1 MTVNQHTGV
10 WTAPHSI
17 YLQRPQKGHRA
28 KLGAFAGCT
37 EIRKKRNFFP
47 QKEPYFSRKN
57 LTFHKKG
64 NAQSGCTGWMYR
76 HKKKPYFQEKSPVS
90 PRRVLLSTK
99 RALRKLGCVC
109 YIYRN
114 TRKSSTFH
122 RKFSVF
128 LKRALYS
135 TKRSLFPTNEPYF
148 PQKGH
153 CTKLGEFATS
163 IEMHKRALL
172 WKRKK

>member
-1 MTVNQHTGV
+1 M
-10 WTAPHSI
+10 
-17 YLQRPQKGHRA
+17 
-28 KLGAFAGCT
+28 
-37 EIRKKRNFFP
+37 
-47 QKEPYFSRKN
+47 
-57 LTFHKKG
+57 
-64 NAQSGCTGWMYR
+64 
-76 HKKKPYFQEKSPVS
+76 KPYFQEKSPVSPRRVFLGCVGWMYRHKMKPYFQEKSPIS

-172 WKRKK
+172 